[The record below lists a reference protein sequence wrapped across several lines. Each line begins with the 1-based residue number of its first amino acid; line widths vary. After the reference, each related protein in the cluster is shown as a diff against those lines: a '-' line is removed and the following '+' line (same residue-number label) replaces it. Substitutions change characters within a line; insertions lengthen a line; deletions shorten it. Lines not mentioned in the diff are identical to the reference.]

1 MSAEDVARK
10 LGRLDLVPDSTNAGK
25 EYLQA
30 RLEADTFPLPLTPVP
45 LLEAGHAWLLPKP
58 WNLFGAAL
66 LLKKKP

>member
-30 RLEADTFPLPLTPVP
+30 RPAVDILSPSF
-45 LLEAGHAWLLPKP
+45 
-58 WNLFGAAL
+58 LFTSSR
-66 LLKKKP
+66 

>member
-30 RLEADTFPLPLTPVP
+30 RLELDIFPFPSPLQ
-45 LLEAGHAWLLPKP
+45 EAGD
-58 WNLFGAAL
+58 AL
-66 LLKKKP
+66 LLPEGVPVGKA